1 MPKEKPPV
9 PPTDD
14 QIKDEERLYE
24 EGDPSV
30 PADLLELHV
39 ALEAQEAG
47 LL

>member
-1 MPKEKPPV
+1 MPTD
-9 PPTDD
+9 PTDD
-14 QIKDEERLYE
+14 ELDPVDGNHPLEDT
-24 EGDPSV
+24 EGVDHEV

>member
-1 MPKEKPPV
+1 MTEEPEV
-9 PPTDD
+9 REEMHEGEGE
-14 QIKDEERLYE
+14 DEDHE
-24 EGDPSV
+24 V